1 MGRSYSSGVAV
12 HEPNF
17 GPDVAVRVAPV
28 PQDDAARARSPR
40 AHVHVSAE
48 VDAHLLFAGAVLL
61 RRRFA
66 AFDDLFGQRRRA
78 FVGFGFGFGSFMARQ
93 AASVPESIRRTSNDV
108 LKTSRACLV
117 GSIAA
122 LLAPVL
128 PLLFAPHARRPR
140 TESRLDPCA
149 DLCDVCTGTEEGCV
163 SAATIGRSCGCTSK
177 EHLQNRQKT
186 SFFQD

>member
-1 MGRSYSSGVAV
+1 
-12 HEPNF
+12 
-17 GPDVAVRVAPV
+17 
-28 PQDDAARARSPR
+28 
-40 AHVHVSAE
+40 VHVSAE

-128 PLLFAPHARRPR
+128 PPLFAPHARRPR
-140 TESRLDPCA
+140 SESRLDPCA
-149 DLCDVCTGTEEGCV
+149 DLFDIC
-163 SAATIGRSCGCTSK
+163 IGPDESFSDNRVLWRSCGVRTF
-177 EHLQNRQKT
+177 EAPKT
-186 SFFQD
+186 GRRPRFLGRSQG

>member
-1 MGRSYSSGVAV
+1 M
-12 HEPNF
+12 
-17 GPDVAVRVAPV
+17 
-28 PQDDAARARSPR
+28 
-40 AHVHVSAE
+40 HVSAQ
-48 VDAHLLFAGAVLL
+48 VDAHLFGVL
-61 RRRFA
+61 
-66 AFDDLFGQRRRA
+66 GRRA
-78 FVGFGFGFGSFMARQ
+78 ASALARWCCFGVSADRCGVCAELSTDSAALRSGFGFGSTVARQ

-177 EHLQNRQKT
+177 EQLQNRQKT
-186 SFFQD
+186 SFFGSQG